1 MSTLKT
7 HNLQSPDAAS
17 ANIALT
23 PNAGM
28 VVAGFTTFTDH
39 VKIDN
44 GPVIENSDTGS
55 TLKITTPTGYIEV
68 GPSNTAFSHF
78 YTDRGRYY
86 FNKKIVVDEGV
97 ISSYDEDLVLATNA
111 GNDGNVIIKTDGK
124 VGIGTALPATQL
136 QIVGSTTAANS
147 SGGTLGIRQKG
158 DTGNDG
164 IALTLSL
171 IHI

>member
-39 VKIDN
+39 VKIDD
-44 GPVIENSDTGS
+44 GPVIEKSSSNSA
-55 TLKITTPTGYIEV
+55 LQITTPTGYVSI
-68 GPSNTAFSHF
+68 GPQNSSYSHF

-86 FNKKIVVDEGV
+86 FNRKIVVDEGV
-97 ISSYDEDLVLATNA
+97 ISSHNEDLVSCN
-111 GNDGNVIIKTDGK
+111 
-124 VGIGTALPATQL
+124 
-136 QIVGSTTAANS
+136 
-147 SGGTLGIRQKG
+147 
-158 DTGNDG
+158 
-164 IALTLSL
+164 
-171 IHI
+171 